1 MSDNRVRELV
11 IVGGGTAGWMTASAM
26 AKVLGPG
33 YSITLVESEEIG
45 TVGVG
50 EATIPMIKLF
60 NQALE
65 LDEADFIR
73 RTKGSFKLG
82 IEFVNWGQL
91 GDSYIHGF
99 GKIGQDLGTVAFHH
113 YWLKAHHM
121 GKAGPM
127 DDYSINTAAAR
138 FNKFMPAVTDRPN
151 SPLADIGYAYHFDA
165 GLYARFLREYAEKRG
180 VKRIEGKVKKV
191 EQRPDDGFI
200 SAVVLESGER
210 VSGQLFVDCSGFR
223 GLLIE
228 QTLNTGYEDWTH
240 WLPCDRAA
248 AVQCT
253 TTQAIT
259 PYTRS
264 TAQEAGWQWRIPLQ
278 HRVGNGYVFSSKFIS
293 EDEATAKLLSRL
305 EGEPLMTPKILKFV
319 TGKRR
324 KFWNKNVVAIGLAS
338 GFMEP
343 LESTSIHLI
352 QSAIARLT
360 AFWPHQGFDAKDIEE
375 YNAHSDFEFEKIRD
389 FLILHYCVTERTD
402 TPFWNYVRTMD
413 LPESLKRKM
422 ALFQS
427 NGRVFRQAEEL
438 FAEPSWIQVMIG
450 QRMMP
455 KGYNAMVDAI
465 DEAALLRHVDT
476 VRGVVANC
484 VRAMPTHEEFI
495 ARHCAAPI
503 AA

>member
-1 MSDNRVRELV
+1 
-11 IVGGGTAGWMTASAM
+11 MT
-26 AKVLGPG
+26 
-33 YSITLVESEEIG
+33 
-45 TVGVG
+45 
-50 EATIPMIKLF
+50 
-60 NQALE
+60 
-65 LDEADFIR
+65 
-73 RTKGSFKLG
+73 
-82 IEFVNWGQL
+82 
-91 GDSYIHGF
+91 
-99 GKIGQDLGTVAFHH
+99 
-113 YWLKAHHM
+113 
-121 GKAGPM
+121 
-127 DDYSINTAAAR
+127 
-138 FNKFMPAVTDRPN
+138 
-151 SPLADIGYAYHFDA
+151 
-165 GLYARFLREYAEKRG
+165 
-180 VKRIEGKVKKV
+180 
-191 EQRPDDGFI
+191 
-200 SAVVLESGER
+200 
-210 VSGQLFVDCSGFR
+210 
-223 GLLIE
+223 
-228 QTLNTGYEDWTH
+228 
-240 WLPCDRAA
+240 AA

-264 TAQEAGWQWRIPLQ
+264 TAYEAGWQWRIPLQ

-293 EDEATAKLLSRL
+293 EDEAVSKLLGRL
-305 EGEPLMTPKILKFV
+305 EGEPTMTPKILKFV

-375 YNAHSDFEFEKIRD
+375 FNAHSDFEFEKIRD